1 MDKINSIDLEN
12 MSLEE
17 LLEKGLISEELYT
30 EFNNGKGIE
39 D

>member
-17 LLEKGLISEELYT
+17 LLEKGLISEELYY
-30 EFNNGKGIE
+30 EFYDGKGVE
-39 D
+39 E